1 MIIMTLTII
10 TIYLINYFFTNI
22 LIIIDDK
29 FIAKFYL
36 LI

>member
-10 TIYLINYFFTNI
+10 TISLINYFFTNI

-29 FIAKFYL
+29 FISKFYL